1 MSVKKIELKKKRGFD
16 MPRKES
22 AVMTEA
28 EQLERT
34 TIEKIA
40 EEAERIAQEV
50 VRECCADNLVRI
62 DYLGTP
68 VEALEIDARKLIF
81 MMSRY
86 IVLN

>member
-1 MSVKKIELKKKRGFD
+1 

-22 AVMTEA
+22 AVMIET

-34 TIEKIA
+34 TIDKIA

-62 DYLGTP
+62 DYLGIP
-68 VEALEIDARKLIF
+68 IDALEIDTQKLIF
-81 MMSRY
+81 MMSKY
-86 IVLN
+86 IVLS